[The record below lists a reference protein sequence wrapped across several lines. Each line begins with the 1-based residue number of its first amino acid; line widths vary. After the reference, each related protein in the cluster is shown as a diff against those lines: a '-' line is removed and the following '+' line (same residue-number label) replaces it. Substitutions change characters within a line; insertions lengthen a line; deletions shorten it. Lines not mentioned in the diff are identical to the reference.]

1 MNYKSNKMTQP
12 ERLVYTLTALS
23 QLSRDKDR
31 REKFSNILDR
41 LNNKMGI
48 SDIKEETLVDEEAI
62 EEE

>member
-23 QLSRDKDR
+23 QLSHDKER
-31 REKFSNILDR
+31 RERFSNILDR
-41 LNNKMGI
+41 LNDKMGLN
-48 SDIKEETLVDEEAI
+48 DVNEEPSEDEEEI

>member
-48 SDIKEETLVDEEAI
+48 SDIKEETLEDEEAI

>member
-48 SDIKEETLVDEEAI
+48 SDIKEETFEDEEAI

>member
-23 QLSRDKDR
+23 QVSHDKER
-31 REKFSNILDR
+31 RERFSNILDR

-48 SDIKEETLVDEEAI
+48 NDVKEETQEDEEQLD
-62 EEE
+62 EE

>member
-23 QLSRDKDR
+23 QVSHDKER
-31 REKFSNILDR
+31 RERFSNILDR

-48 SDIKEETLVDEEAI
+48 NDVQEETQ
-62 EEE
+62 EEEKKLTEE

>member
-23 QLSRDKDR
+23 QVSHDKER
-31 REKFSNILDR
+31 RERFSNILDR

-48 SDIKEETLVDEEAI
+48 NDIKEETKEDEEQLD
-62 EEE
+62 EE